1 MFCIKFI
8 MKSYHM
14 KFAQINI
21 DVPNVQDI
29 PFAHVIVSNFLR
41 DCKYTWST
49 VVPDQWVSGGA
60 ARVYCQC
67 EQACDVGTH
76 PTPISFFCRRAARTL
91 LIACKLSISASS
103 SMSFL
108 FLSFHEMEVFA
119 THIWTLSQ
127 HRVLIP
133 ADGICY
139 LEQEGIWPL
148 WGKKVAQAQ
157 SQVHALRYGRPLLN
171 HLHHFVVLRAK
182 QFLVDICQ
190 RLLEQLV
197 LFTEQRKFWVRR
209 LHVPSNSNSDEEVLT
224 EGCL

>member
-1 MFCIKFI
+1 M
-8 MKSYHM
+8 
-14 KFAQINI
+14 Q
-21 DVPNVQDI
+21 
-29 PFAHVIVSNFLR
+29 NFMG
-41 DCKYTWST
+41 DCKYTCYI
-49 VVPDQWVSGGA
+49 VLPDQWVSGGA

-76 PTPISFFCRRAARTL
+76 STPVSFFCRRAATTL
-91 LIACKLSISASS
+91 LTACKLSISASS

-119 THIWTLSQ
+119 IHIWTLSQ

-139 LEQEGIWPL
+139 LEQEGILPL
-148 WGKKVAQAQ
+148 WGKKIAHAQ
-157 SQVHALRYGRPLLN
+157 SQVHSLRYGRPLLN
-171 HLHHFVVLRAK
+171 HLYHFVVLRAT

-197 LFTEQRKFWVRR
+197 LFHRT
-209 LHVPSNSNSDEEVLT
+209 P
-224 EGCL
+224 